1 MTNIVIIGD
10 SWGVP
15 NHGGPPGAPAD
26 SHTEILLRNLG
37 YNLINFSENG
47 DSNDN
52 ALTRVH
58 NYVNQGNPV
67 DWIIWFHSEMIRER
81 HLFNPYEPY
90 RINEAIQ
97 QISEYVYRKFE
108 VLRVKTQAK
117 TIVIGSQAPVLDT
130 FSEYAFSD
138 YIIKDWRSDICG
150 RQLPMVQSLGQI
162 DLVESTANL
171 ATLEEKLDLLT
182 NGSESKIGKKI
193 ARLQRRKYNRERSF
207 PIFVVLFALFFSLY
221 MFLYILFP
229 MIIYIFREWVI
240 YG

>member
-1 MTNIVIIGD
+1 MLSRMLLHMTNIVIIGD

-52 ALTRVH
+52 ALTRAH

-108 VLRVKTQAK
+108 ALRVKTQAK

-182 NGSESKIGKKI
+182 KHKIILDAMKESSDFPDGAHPGIDPHKK
-193 ARLQRRKYNRERSF
+193 LTQ
-207 PIFVVLFALFFSLY
+207 
-221 MFLYILFP
+221 YIDNLIKP
-229 MIIYIFREWVI
+229 S
-240 YG
+240 